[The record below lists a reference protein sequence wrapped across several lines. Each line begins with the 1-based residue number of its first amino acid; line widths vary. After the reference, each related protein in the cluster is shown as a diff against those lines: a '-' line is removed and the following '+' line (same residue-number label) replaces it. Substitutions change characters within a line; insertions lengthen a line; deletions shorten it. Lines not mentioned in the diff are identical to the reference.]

1 MKHASDEAGCELHPN
16 KGASLRLP
24 VFHMGFNGITRMFQS
39 SILVGHWSTR
49 SVNHDLH
56 SILQSLKNSHF
67 SNFKLRSS
75 TKVQTLT
82 VKGHVSISISWL
94 GKLVPRLLHQ
104 ALADYKFSSPNIVES
119 KSKAILP
126 LGLSQLARRF
136 STLLPQQL
144 RRAGR
149 QEVLASS
156 SWEKDKDFYLHVGR
170 GKPLLEPSRPHHL
183 VFHMPLAMQNIR
195 LFCTHLQMPG
205 GTLRTHLQ
213 VWT

>member
-16 KGASLRLP
+16 KGAALRLP

-119 KSKAILP
+119 KSKALLP
-126 LGLSQLARRF
+126 LGLSQLGVSVRHSLSNCGEQGASWVWYWPCHLRKKTRTF
-136 STLLPQQL
+136 IYTSGEVSHCLNLPDL
-144 RRAGR
+144 IISCFTC
-149 QEVLASS
+149 L
-156 SWEKDKDFYLHVGR
+156 W
-170 GKPLLEPSRPHHL
+170 P
-183 VFHMPLAMQNIR
+183 
-195 LFCTHLQMPG
+195 C
-205 GTLRTHLQ
+205 RT
-213 VWT
+213 